1 MIELLIYD
9 LSLILT
15 PYNIWCWQ
23 YTSFAVDC
31 SQVAI
36 DLVNQLCHPYPNT
49 SPPSILLHTQST
61 DCAILTHCILLIL
74 MLVHH
79 PSYCTL
85 GRPIA
90 PYGSDTSAIGCSRI
104 AVGCSGIMLGCSR
117 IAVGCSRIM
126 LGCSNVMV
134 GCSRIILVGCSKII
148 LGCSK
153 VAASLW

>member
-49 SPPSILLHTQST
+49 SPPSVLLHTRST

-104 AVGCSGIMLGCSR
+104 AVGCS
-117 IAVGCSRIM
+117 RIM